1 MANLDTTLGQLLIN
15 SALPEDLRDHNRVLD
30 KKGVKA
36 LFQRVAEEYPEKYRE
51 ISHRI
56 SDIGRHVA
64 YTTGGHSFGLQ
75 HLRSSIAG
83 KVVRDKIQTE
93 VRAIL
98 AQRLPDAERNQQIVA
113 AVRKYRQ
120 PMVDAVYDE
129 SKGEGNPLAY
139 QVMGAGRGNAGTLN
153 SLRGGGDLLYVDH
166 RGEAIPMPVLH
177 NYSEGLTPAEYF
189 AGAFGAR
196 KGIIDLKSA
205 TADAGYYGKQ
215 LVQANHRLLVTANDD
230 DDPYDEASPRG
241 FPSEPDD
248 PDNEGSLLAHGV
260 GGYGR
265 NTMLTPKIMKDLKQ
279 RGFDEILVR
288 SPTVGGPLDG
298 GVYGRDVGRRERGDI
313 APVGDWVGV
322 ASANAVSE
330 PVTQAQIG
338 SKHSGGADGAAAG
351 AIGGFP
357 LMNAMTQV
365 PKKFPGA
372 ATHAQADGR
381 VQSLVEAPQGG
392 HYMMVDG
399 IRHYVPSGLKPLVKP
414 GDEVEAGDVLSNG
427 IPHPGE
433 VVKFKGIGEGRRY
446 FVNAYRKVLQD
457 SGTPGHRRNI
467 ELVARGLINH
477 VRLND
482 EVGDWAPDEVV
493 PYQTLERLWEPRS
506 GSVTVTPQEARG
518 QYLERPVL
526 HYTIGTK
533 VGPKVAASL
542 AKHGVT
548 TIQAHRDP
556 PPFQAEFIRGAA
568 NVSEDLDWFPKF
580 LGSGQQKGLL
590 TSVHRNAVSD
600 TNSTSFVPALAEGVD
615 FGLTDATKGWK
626 T

>member
-1 MANLDTTLGQLLIN
+1 MATLDTTLGQLLIN
-15 SALPEDLRDHNRVLD
+15 SALPEELRDYNRVLD

-36 LFQRVAEEYPEKYRE
+36 LFQRVGEEHPEKYRE

-75 HLRSSIAG
+75 HLRTSIAG
-83 KVVRDKIQTE
+83 KLVREQIQKD
-93 VRAIL
+93 VRGIL
-98 AQRLPDAERNQQIVA
+98 AQKLPEAERNAQIVEA
-113 AVRKYRQ
+113 ARKYRQ
-120 PMVDAVYDE
+120 QLVDAVYDE

-153 SLRGGGDLLYVDH
+153 SLRGGGDLLYADH
-166 RGEAIPMPVLH
+166 RGEAIPMPVLR
-177 NYSEGLTPAEYF
+177 NYSEGLMPAEYF

-215 LVQANHRLLVTANDD
+215 LVQANHRLLVTAQDD

-241 FPSEPDD
+241 FPTAPDD
-248 PDNEGSLLAHGV
+248 PDNEGALLARGI
-260 GGYGR
+260 GGYSR
-265 NTMLTPKIMKDLKQ
+265 NTQLTPKIMKDLKQ

-313 APVGDWVGV
+313 APTGDWVGV
-322 ASANAVSE
+322 AAANAVSE
-330 PVTQAQIG
+330 PLTQAQIG
-338 SKHSGGADGAAAG
+338 SKHSGGVVGAAAG
-351 AIGGFP
+351 AIGGFK
-357 LMNAMTQV
+357 LLNNMTQV
-365 PKKFPGA
+365 PKKFPGGA
-372 ATHAQADGR
+372 AHAQADGR
-381 VQSLVEAPQGG
+381 VQGLVAAPQGG
-392 HYMMVDG
+392 HYMTVDG
-399 IRHYVPSGLKPLVKP
+399 VKHYLPVGAKPLVKP
-414 GDEVEAGDVLSNG
+414 GDEVEAGDVLSDG
-427 IPHPGE
+427 IPNPAE

-446 FVNAYRKVLQD
+446 FVNAYREAMDD
-457 SGTPGHRRNI
+457 SNTFGHRRNI

-493 PYQTLERLWEPRS
+493 PYQTLERLWQPRA
-506 GSVTVTPQEARG
+506 GSVTVTPREAAG
-518 QYLERPVL
+518 HYLERPIL

-556 PPFQAEFIRGAA
+556 PPFQPEFIRGAS
-568 NVSEDLDWFPKF
+568 NVSEDLDWFPRF

-590 TSVHRNAVSD
+590 KAVHRNDTSD
-600 TNSTSFVPALAEGVD
+600 TNSTSFVPSLAEGAD
-615 FGLTDATKGWK
+615 FGIKGPTQGWK
-626 T
+626 P